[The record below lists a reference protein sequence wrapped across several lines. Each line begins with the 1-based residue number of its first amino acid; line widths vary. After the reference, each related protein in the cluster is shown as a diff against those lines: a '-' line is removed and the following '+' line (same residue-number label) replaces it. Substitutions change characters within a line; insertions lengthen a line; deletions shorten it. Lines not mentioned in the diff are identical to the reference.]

1 MVQNRKPSLIFKNKY
16 VPSPDRKNNYQ
27 IRAKSLI
34 VGVKTKASMYI
45 ILFYFFEGSLR
56 FKSKGYDISKVVG
69 LSKSKDKNYQ
79 CPRSRS
85 LVFTNLLEVFR
96 KLKQKS
102 ISYKLLDFCLF
113 IIIFA
118 VGRQKNVF
126 WILKKRMD

>member
-1 MVQNRKPSLIFKNKY
+1 
-16 VPSPDRKNNYQ
+16 
-27 IRAKSLI
+27 
-34 VGVKTKASMYI
+34 MYI

-56 FKSKGYDISKVVG
+56 FRSKGYDISKVVG

-102 ISYKLLDFCLF
+102 ISYKLLDFCIF

-118 VGRQKNVF
+118 F
-126 WILKKRMD
+126 SSLSYILDIKFYILNFINY